1 MCEKGGGLYVG
12 PLKGKVKRR
21 GHKPLFFLASLNPHL
36 SVTFLPPFL
45 PLSSRAEDLRRPLGS
60 SVYTL
65 CKGRHPPESS
75 WGNSWFGISLEAPWA
90 FSWLAGYFIH
100 LIVLPKKKKE
110 KRREVGRE
118 RRRKEGREAMRKEG
132 RKGGGRKNEKAES
145 ALNMSILASRLG

>member
-1 MCEKGGGLYVG
+1 MKKKLILKKEEVVCEKGGGLYVG

-100 LIVLPKKKKE
+100 LIVLPKKKERKE
-110 KRREVGRE
+110 KGGGEGKKEERRERGSE
-118 RRRKEGREAMRKEG
+118 EGRE
-132 RKGGGRKNEKAES
+132 KGGGKKERES
-145 ALNMSILASRLG
+145 